1 MQAQLLCNF
10 ICKSDGLCY
19 NIYIIYIS
27 MDEDVYSY
35 LKQKKEAKQS
45 SQTIRS
51 DSMEI
56 KNDEIQA
63 HGSKEIIEKNKLWQL
78 DFFRDLSFYSER
90 SLSMKESERV
100 SVKETMSKD

>member
-1 MQAQLLCNF
+1 M
-10 ICKSDGLCY
+10 Y
-19 NIYIIYIS
+19 
-27 MDEDVYSY
+27 EDVYSY
-35 LKQKKEAKQS
+35 LKQKKETKQS

-51 DSMEI
+51 DFMEI
-56 KNDEIQA
+56 KNDEIQT

-78 DFFRDLSFYSER
+78 DFFRDLSFYSEGINTER